1 MILGMSTATFTSIH
15 VALSL
20 IGIVSGI
27 IVLFGWLNGKS
38 LAGWTVLFLVT
49 SVATSATGYGFPTD
63 GILPSHVVGG
73 ISLAALAVAILA
85 LYGYLLAGVWR
96 SIYLASAMLA
106 LYLNCFVGVVQ
117 AFRKVPVLESLA
129 PTQSEPPF
137 LVAQIIVMALFIVL
151 GYLAAKRF
159 HPG

>member
-49 SVATSATGYGFPTD
+49 SVATSATGFGFPTT

-96 SIYLASAMLA
+96 PIYLASAMLA

-117 AFRKVPVLESLA
+117 AFRKVPVLEALA

-137 LVAQIIVMALFIVL
+137 LVAQIIVMALLIVL